1 MLTRRWDQEKSV
13 FLDIMEAI
21 LIHPKN
27 KEQLAA
33 VKAFAK
39 ALKMDFETTDIKN
52 PYDPEFV
59 KKIQKGRED
68 VRNGKGTKIPVED
81 LWK

>member
-1 MLTRRWDQEKSV
+1 
-13 FLDIMEAI
+13 MEAI

-39 ALKMDFETTDIKN
+39 ALKMTFETKEIEALMTLN
-52 PYDPEFV
+52 S
-59 KKIQKGRED
+59 
-68 VRNGKGTKIPVED
+68 
-81 LWK
+81 

>member
-1 MLTRRWDQEKSV
+1 
-13 FLDIMEAI
+13 MEAV
-21 LIHPKN
+21 LIHPKT

-39 ALKMDFETTDIKN
+39 ALKLEFETTDTAES
-52 PYDPEFV
+52 PYRPEFV
-59 KKIQKGRED
+59 KKILQGRED
-68 VRNGKGTKIPVED
+68 VKNGKGVKIAVED

>member
-1 MLTRRWDQEKSV
+1 
-13 FLDIMEAI
+13 MEAI

-33 VKAFAK
+33 LKAFAK
-39 ALKMDFETTDIKN
+39 ALKMDFETRVTES

-59 KKIQKGRED
+59 KRILDADKSARKGNVTRVKD
-68 VRNGKGTKIPVED
+68 PKNIWAD
-81 LWK
+81 IL

>member
-1 MLTRRWDQEKSV
+1 
-13 FLDIMEAI
+13 MEAI
-21 LIHPKN
+21 LIRPNN

-39 ALKMDFETTDIKN
+39 ALKMPFETKVEES
-52 PYDPEFV
+52 PYNPEFV
-59 KKIQKGRED
+59 KKILQGRQD
-68 VRNGKGTKIPVED
+68 VKNGKGLKISVED

>member
-1 MLTRRWDQEKSV
+1 
-13 FLDIMEAI
+13 MEAV

-39 ALKMDFETTDIKN
+39 ALKMDFETKVEES
-52 PYDPEFV
+52 PYNPEFV
-59 KKIQKGRED
+59 QRILNADKSAKMGNVTRIKNAKNIWAD
-68 VRNGKGTKIPVED
+68 I
-81 LWK
+81 L

>member
-1 MLTRRWDQEKSV
+1 
-13 FLDIMEAI
+13 MEAV
-21 LIHPKN
+21 LIHPKT

-39 ALKMDFETTDIKN
+39 ALKLEFETTTEEG
-52 PYDPEFV
+52 PYRPEFV
-59 KKIQKGRED
+59 KKILEGRED
-68 VRNGKGTKIPVED
+68 IKNGKGVKIAVED

>member
-1 MLTRRWDQEKSV
+1 
-13 FLDIMEAI
+13 MEAI
-21 LIHPKN
+21 LIHPNN

-39 ALKMDFETTDIKN
+39 ALKMSFETKQVEN
-52 PYDPEFV
+52 PYNPEFV
-59 KKIQKGRED
+59 KKILQGRED
-68 VRNGKGTKIPVED
+68 VKNGKGVKIAVDD

>member
-1 MLTRRWDQEKSV
+1 
-13 FLDIMEAI
+13 MEAVV
-21 LIHPKN
+21 IHPKN

-39 ALKMDFETTDIKN
+39 ALKMDFETKVTET

-59 KKIQKGRED
+59 KQVLAADKSAKKGNVTRIKD
-68 VRNGKGTKIPVED
+68 AKNIWAD
-81 LWK
+81 IL